1 MDPFLAKDIDQS
13 DSHEHG
19 IPVPAVAEPRCKY
32 QVEGKQAH
40 TEKISISNP

>member
-1 MDPFLAKDIDQS
+1 MDPLLAKDIDQS

-19 IPVPAVAEPRCKY
+19 FPVPAVAEPRSKY

-40 TEKISISNP
+40 TEKITISNP